1 MTVSLRSLAKLLAPI
16 VFGLITYVL
25 PWLIWGAPSP
35 EGLSPKAWLYFSIFF
50 GLAVGLVLEPIPP
63 AFLGLIAVVLS
74 VLFKVGPAGSGQ
86 MDKVVSSAAA
96 INWGISGFSN
106 AVVWLIF
113 AAFTIGIGFS
123 KTGLGRRI
131 ALWIVSK
138 LGKSTLGLGYSIAI
152 VDGILAP
159 FIPSN
164 AARSGGTVYPIV
176 TNIAPMFDSLPDKNP
191 RRIGAYLIWVGLA
204 SSCVTSS
211 IFLTGQAPN
220 PLALTLISKS
230 GVAVPDW
237 FGWFLAN
244 LPIGILLFILTPLMA
259 FWFYPPEIK
268 GSQEIA
274 QWARGEYEKLGSMSK
289 EQIYMVII
297 ALLGLTLWIGSSA
310 FKINATT
317 TALLMIVLMVA
328 TRVIEWKDF
337 LHNTTAWNTLVWFA
351 TLVAMA
357 DGLKNV
363 GFLSWLAT
371 SFGNTLSGMSSTMAV
386 LVLLV
391 LFCLLRYFFASGT
404 AYVTAT
410 MVIFVTIAQAIPGID
425 IAKTMLLLCL
435 PMGFMGVIT
444 PYGTGCS
451 PLFFG
456 SRYIPGPRFFLLGAI
471 FGAIYLAAYMLIGIP
486 WLNFIYPHIT
496 MG

>member
-1 MTVSLRSLAKLLAPI
+1 M
-16 VFGLITYVL
+16 
-25 PWLIWGAPSP
+25 
-35 EGLSPKAWLYFSIFF
+35 
-50 GLAVGLVLEPIPP
+50 
-63 AFLGLIAVVLS
+63 
-74 VLFKVGPAGSGQ
+74 
-86 MDKVVSSAAA
+86 
-96 INWGISGFSN
+96 
-106 AVVWLIF
+106 
-113 AAFTIGIGFS
+113 
-123 KTGLGRRI
+123 
-131 ALWIVSK
+131 
-138 LGKSTLGLGYSIAI
+138 GYSIAI

-164 AARSGGTVYPIV
+164 AALSGGTVYPIV

-244 LPIGILLFILTPLMA
+244 LPIGILLFILTPLLA

-337 LHNTTAWNTLVWFA
+337 LHNTTAWNTLVCHLGRHGRWAEKCRIPIMACHLFWQH
-351 TLVAMA
+351 TLRHEFHH
-357 DGLKNV
+357 G
-363 GFLSWLAT
+363 GFS
-371 SFGNTLSGMSSTMAV
+371 
-386 LVLLV
+386 
-391 LFCLLRYFFASGT
+391 ASG
-404 AYVTAT
+404 A
-410 MVIFVTIAQAIPGID
+410 
-425 IAKTMLLLCL
+425 LLLTALFLRFGHGLRLRHHGDFCDHCAGYPRYRHCQNDAPVVSANGL
-435 PMGFMGVIT
+435 
-444 PYGTGCS
+444 YGGDHTV
-451 PLFFG
+451 
-456 SRYIPGPRFFLLGAI
+456 RHRLLSAI
-471 FGAIYLAAYMLIGIP
+471 FRKPLYSRSAILPLGSDLWRHLPGCVYVDR
-486 WLNFIYPHIT
+486 YPVA
-496 MG
+496 